1 MLALSHKFIFFEI
14 NQNRWGAKYSG
25 FLILALDLRNSM
37 TVLNELISKT
47 EIDTDGSGARLLA
60 IDRPT

>member
-25 FLILALDLRNSM
+25 FSRLALDLRNSA
-37 TVLNELISKT
+37 TVLNGLISDA
-47 EIDTDGSGARLLA
+47 EIDTDSHVVDAQ
-60 IDRPT
+60 DRG